1 MANVAQHTHH
11 MVMEL
16 STKIFVRYCY
26 GYKCIIVK
34 LLCHIG
40 NFQVQIMMLDFKG
53 FCIITFKLNETYLG
67 MRREWKVME
76 IGIS

>member
-16 STKIFVRYCY
+16 SKKHFVHYYY
-26 GYKCIIVK
+26 GYKSIIVK

-40 NFQVQIMMLDFKG
+40 KFQVQIMMLDFKG
-53 FCIITFKLNETYLG
+53 FVSSL
-67 MRREWKVME
+67 
-76 IGIS
+76 SS